1 MNLCHHIVVLDA
13 GQVIAA
19 GTSAEVQADP
29 KVLEAYLGTGA
40 EEAERPVVAD
50 GAAAA
55 EPVGARPVALVTE
68 PAGPPQPEA
77 DGPVAVKLD
86 GVSAGY
92 GGIDVLQDIS
102 LTVRSGEVCAV
113 LGPNGAGKSTA
124 LKVMSGQL
132 APSKGTASINGR
144 PIAGVPTERLVR
156 GGLCVVPEGR
166 GIFPN
171 LTVTENLKMA
181 SFAGTSYADILEKSF
196 QHFPLLAE
204 RRNLLAGKL
213 SGGEQQ
219 MVSMARALA
228 VNPSIL
234 LVDELSMGLA
244 PKVVEE
250 LYEVLAGIA
259 RQGLT
264 ILVVEQFAAEVLKVA
279 DSGALLISGRIT
291 YHGAPGV
298 LGDMISSAYLGG
310 EHAAPA
316 PERVREASGP
326 LSAN

>member
-1 MNLCHHIVVLDA
+1 M
-13 GQVIAA
+13 
-19 GTSAEVQADP
+19 
-29 KVLEAYLGTGA
+29 
-40 EEAERPVVAD
+40 
-50 GAAAA
+50 
-55 EPVGARPVALVTE
+55 
-68 PAGPPQPEA
+68 
-77 DGPVAVKLD
+77 
-86 GVSAGY
+86 SAGY

-102 LTVRSGEVCAV
+102 LTVRAGQVCAV

-124 LKVMSGQL
+124 LKVLSGQL
-132 APSKGTASINGR
+132 APTKGTASINGH

-156 GGLCVVPEGR
+156 GGLCVIPEGR
-166 GIFPN
+166 GVFPN
-171 LTVTENLKMA
+171 LTVTENLKMG

-196 QHFPLLAE
+196 QHFPRLAE
-204 RRNLLAGKL
+204 RRTQLAGKL

-219 MVSMARALA
+219 MLSMARALA

-244 PKVVEE
+244 PKIVEE

-279 DSGALLISGRIT
+279 DSGALLINGRIT
-291 YHGAPGV
+291 YHGAPDV
-298 LGDMISSAYLGG
+298 VGDMISSAYLGG

-326 LSAN
+326 VSRPELMSEPRGTIRLPARDIPVPASVSKEAQAVIANTPAQRTEYPALDDPAGLAGDDRRP

>member
-1 MNLCHHIVVLDA
+1 LA
-13 GQVIAA
+13 PKVIAT
-19 GTSAEVQADP
+19 GTPAEVQADP

-40 EEAERPVVAD
+40 AEAPPAATD
-50 GAAAA
+50 GAAA
-55 EPVGARPVALVTE
+55 PTSARPLALVTE
-68 PAGPPQPEA
+68 PAVPVQSGP
-77 DGPVAVKLD
+77 GPDVPAAVQLD

-92 GGIDVLQDIS
+92 GGIDVLKDIS
-102 LTVRSGEVCAV
+102 LTVRAGEVCAV

-132 APSKGTASINGR
+132 TPTKGTASINGH

-181 SFAGTSYADILEKSF
+181 SFAGASYNDILEKSF
-196 QHFPLLAE
+196 AQFPKLAE
-204 RRNLLAGKL
+204 RRNQLAGKL

-228 VNPSIL
+228 VNPSVL

-279 DSGALLISGRIT
+279 DSGALLINGRIT
-291 YHGAPGV
+291 YHGTPDV
-298 LGDMISSAYLGG
+298 VGDMVSAAYLGG
-310 EHAAPA
+310 EHAAPDA
-316 PERVREASGP
+316 ERVREASGP
-326 LSAN
+326 VSAN